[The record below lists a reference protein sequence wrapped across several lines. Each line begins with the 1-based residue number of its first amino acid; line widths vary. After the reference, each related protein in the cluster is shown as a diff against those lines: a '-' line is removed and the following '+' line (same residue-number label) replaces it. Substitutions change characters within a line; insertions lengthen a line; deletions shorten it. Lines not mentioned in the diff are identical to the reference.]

1 MHKDLPAVFA
11 RRPGSLLQ
19 DAIGAFSICVTF
31 VGVLYLPG
39 LF

>member
-11 RRPGSLLQ
+11 RRPASLLH
-19 DAIGAFSICVTF
+19 DALGALSLCVTF
-31 VGVLYLPG
+31 VGVLFLPG